1 MMEVNDLTERLAHFL
16 RLQKPLLA
24 PPSLP
29 QAALGHERLGN
40 LIAELSPHLAL
51 RAAAGDAADIWS
63 VIGLKRNEVNTA
75 RILTWLLDPSGSH
88 GYQDAILSALWQ
100 QIPSALQPFELG
112 TAKRT
117 RRETVPLGDT
127 QNRVDIEIEGDDF
140 LLVIEVKIDAGDQP
154 DQVSRYLHAAKT
166 KAGARNLSRYGVLYL
181 TCARNASDLK
191 GCVPVT
197 WLDVARAIETAAS
210 SRPLTSAGIQLG
222 LSFANHIRAL

>member
-1 MMEVNDLTERLAHFL
+1 MGEGDDLAVRLAGFL

-24 PPSLP
+24 PQGSPE
-29 QAALGHERLGN
+29 AALGHEELGK

-51 RAAAGDAADIWS
+51 RATAGDATDIWS
-63 VIGLKRNEVNTA
+63 VIGLKRNEVHTA
-75 RILTWLLDPSGSH
+75 RVLTWLLDPLGSH

-100 QIPSALQPFELG
+100 QIPVALQPFELG
-112 TAKRT
+112 KAKKA

-140 LLVIEVKIDAGDQP
+140 LLIIEVKIDAGDQP
-154 DQVSRYLHAAKT
+154 DQLTRYLHIAKT
-166 KAGARNLSRYGVLYL
+166 KAGARNLLRYGVLYL
-181 TCARNASDLK
+181 TRSRSVSDLK

-197 WLDVARAIETAAS
+197 WLDIARAIETAAS
-210 SRPLTSAGIQLG
+210 SRPLTSVGIQLG